1 MKHQID
7 NKKLNRKPSHRRALL
22 RNQAIHLITY
32 GHLVTTKARVKEVQ
46 RLVERLVTM
55 ARVGKDMNTIRRV
68 QALLPY
74 KKEALVKLFDDI
86 APKYV
91 QRPGGYTRVIPMG
104 RRPSDTAV
112 VARLEWVE

>member
-7 NKKLNRKPSHRRALL
+7 RKKLNMKPAHRRSLL

-46 RLVERLVTM
+46 RFVERLVTM
-55 ARVGKDMNTIRRV
+55 ARVGKDLNTIRRA
-68 QALLPY
+68 QAVLPY
-74 KKEALVKLFDDI
+74 KKAALIKLFDEI

-91 QRPGGYTRVIPMG
+91 TRPGGYTRVIPMG

-112 VARLEWVE
+112 IARLEWV